1 MLAVGDTLGACEQR
15 LGRGSHSIP
24 TVAIVGASYTAGV
37 GPGVSSLS
45 WAAVLAKT
53 LHWNAVIYGVPGA
66 GYVSKGDSS
75 LGPVSHMIE
84 AERLRGLDPALVI
97 VQAGHDDGGV
107 PSAVE
112 RRQVE
117 ATIEEIRAQAQH
129 ARIAL
134 LTVFTKPA
142 TTHWLEFYRTDRA
155 IVTAARAA
163 DPSAIIMDPFTGRW
177 KFAHFHGGLHPTA
190 SGDAQIARRV
200 AAILRSQ
207 GIAAATRAT
216 AAPVT
221 CQVSIGVGG
230 GAANTRAVSR
240 DALSREV
247 GEQGVGDRAR
257 PLVVGEVGGGLDD
270 GQSGARDGAGG
281 VRADRGGRGDVLRAG

>member
-1 MLAVGDTLGACEQR
+1 MLAVRNTLGACER
-15 LGRGSHSIP
+15 RIERGSHSIP

-53 LHWNAVIYGVPGA
+53 LHWNAVIYGVPGV
-66 GYVSKGDSS
+66 GYVATGDSS
-75 LGPVSHMIE
+75 LGPVSRMIE
-84 AERLRGLDPALVI
+84 AERLGGLDPALVI

-107 PSAVE
+107 SSAVE
-112 RRQVE
+112 RWQVE
-117 ATIEEIRAQAQH
+117 RAIAEIRAQAPH

-142 TTHWLEFYRTDRA
+142 TTHWLEFYRTDQA

-163 DPSAIIMDPFTGRW
+163 DPNAIIMDPFIGRW

-200 AAILRSQ
+200 AGILRSQ
-207 GIAAATRAT
+207 GVAAATRAT
-216 AAPVT
+216 TAPVT
-221 CQVSIGVGG
+221 CQLSVGVGG
-230 GAANTRAVSR
+230 GLADTAVVSK
-240 DALSREV
+240 DA
-247 GEQGVGDRAR
+247 
-257 PLVVGEVGGGLDD
+257 
-270 GQSGARDGAGG
+270 
-281 VRADRGGRGDVLRAG
+281 